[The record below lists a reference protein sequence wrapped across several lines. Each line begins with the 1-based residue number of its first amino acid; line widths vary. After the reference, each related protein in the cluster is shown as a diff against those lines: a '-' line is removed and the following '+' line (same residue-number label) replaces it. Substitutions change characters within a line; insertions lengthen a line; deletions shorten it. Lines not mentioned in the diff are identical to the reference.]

1 MQFSIIFFSNLDQ
14 CYYHFLMILEKV
26 KSPAII
32 ATKKLKSVE
41 KQMLSIIFQEILTN
55 RKSVKLENQDSNKQE
70 DTENGKAKLDL
81 IFEVTI

>member
-1 MQFSIIFFSNLDQ
+1 
-14 CYYHFLMILEKV
+14 MILEKV

-32 ATKKLKSVE
+32 ATQKLKSVE

>member
-1 MQFSIIFFSNLDQ
+1 
-14 CYYHFLMILEKV
+14 MILEKV

>member
-1 MQFSIIFFSNLDQ
+1 
-14 CYYHFLMILEKV
+14 MILEKV

-55 RKSVKLENQDSNKQE
+55 RKSVKLENQGSDKQE